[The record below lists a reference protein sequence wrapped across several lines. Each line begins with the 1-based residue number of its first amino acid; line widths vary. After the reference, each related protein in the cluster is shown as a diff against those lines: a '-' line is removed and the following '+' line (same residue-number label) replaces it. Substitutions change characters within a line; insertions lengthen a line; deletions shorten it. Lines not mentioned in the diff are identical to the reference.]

1 MNKKRLILMLT
12 TTSCAAVVATTLFAS
27 NNLGINASA
36 LDRGVPASEYSITMS
51 ATNCT
56 KVTSNLLRSSTDSG
70 SWSFN
75 FYKTGD
81 ARVSFGSFP
90 FYGGGEA
97 FLSFRD
103 NDSYSYLNNA
113 SGYGISGI
121 TSITVDYCRQTN
133 YVDNPTDTSSG
144 EVGDLKILFGYVDS
158 QGSLLYETTSHDVSP
173 DTPYDMSDLEPRYFK
188 ITGSKDFKSEYTNGR
203 INIKSIKICYSCDSL
218 RTDAAIR
225 EDLFSN
231 QFNVEPIKVGNVWTY
246 GYYPQTLSDISEV
259 YETLYQENPESFL
272 SLDNGYYL
280 LDGDF
285 FKRVQAKG
293 TGYNNEYTVG
303 DYYWFKVEPVV
314 WRNVRTLTTG
324 STPKYGSIIVSEKV
338 LDTSIYNPYE
348 NDPSAYTADT
358 TLGEKMNE
366 LYETMLPSSRT
377 THLTTSNLQNDIES
391 SCQTYLFPLKES
403 SFTGNSTSFADGTL
417 AKTAVATDYARSRTY
432 AKNDITSTG
441 LMSYWTRTKYN
452 GYFEVV
458 TTSGTITITAGD
470 SNVDRWN
477 SMGVRPSIKIKW
489 SN

>member
-1 MNKKRLILMLT
+1 MNKKSLLLMLT
-12 TTSCAAVVATTLFAS
+12 TISCTAVVATTLFVS
-27 NNLGINASA
+27 NNLGIDAFA
-36 LDRGVPASEYSITMS
+36 LNRGVPASKYSITMS

-70 SWSFN
+70 SWSFD

-81 ARVSFGSFP
+81 SRVAYGSFP
-90 FYGGGEA
+90 FYGGGDA
-97 FLSFRD
+97 FLSFQGD
-103 NDSYSYLNNA
+103 DSYSYLNNM
-113 SGYGISGI
+113 SGHGIFGI
-121 TSITVDYCRQTN
+121 TSITVNYCRQTN
-133 YVDNPTDTSSG
+133 YLDNPSATSAG
-144 EVGDLKILFGYVDS
+144 EDGDLKILYGYIDS
-158 QGSLLYETTSHDVSP
+158 EGFLQYETTAHDLSVNS
-173 DTPYDMSDLEPRYFK
+173 PYDMSDLQPRYFK
-188 ITGSKDFKSEYTNGR
+188 ITGSKDYKTEYTNGR

-218 RTDAAIR
+218 RTDAAVR

-231 QFNVEPIKVGNVWTY
+231 QFDVEPIKVGNVWTY
-246 GYYPQTLSDISEV
+246 GYYPQSLSSFSDIFEADFDSDTWE
-259 YETLYQENPESFL
+259 P
-272 SLDNGYYL
+272 LDNGYYL
-280 LDGDF
+280 LQGEF
-285 FKRVQAKG
+285 YARVQAEG
-293 TGYNNEYTVG
+293 IGYNNEYTVG
-303 DYYWFKVEPVV
+303 DYYWFKVESVV

-324 STPKYGSIIVSEKV
+324 GTPKYGSIIVSEKV

-458 TTSGTITITAGD
+458 TTSGTITITTGD